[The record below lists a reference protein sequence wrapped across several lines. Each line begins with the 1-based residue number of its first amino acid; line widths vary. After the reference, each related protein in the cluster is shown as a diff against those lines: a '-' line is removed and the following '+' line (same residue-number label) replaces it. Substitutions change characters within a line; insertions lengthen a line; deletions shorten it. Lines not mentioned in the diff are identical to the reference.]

1 MKSVFFYFDI
11 RYFIKKI
18 RLKFSDGDCYNGDIR
33 AVNTLYFCRSLMRMS
48 KNMLVRESLRFYLT
62 NFLLQEVVFT
72 RFSTSILLFEIGTGA
87 LYGHH

>member
-1 MKSVFFYFDI
+1 
-11 RYFIKKI
+11 
-18 RLKFSDGDCYNGDIR
+18 
-33 AVNTLYFCRSLMRMS
+33 
-48 KNMLVRESLRFYLT
+48 MLVRGSLRFYLT